1 MNDTDK
7 EPQET
12 PPGCK
17 PSWIKTRL
25 LPILM
30 LIFIVGI
37 VIGVFLAYKYNPGM
51 IENLKGYGYLG
62 AFIISIILNA
72 SVVLPVG
79 NFVVIAALGATL
91 PSATLVGLTG
101 GIGAAIG
108 EMTGYMAGYS
118 GQALVATKTNRWYL
132 RLESWLRKHV
142 APAIFLLSVFPFAFD
157 VAGCIA
163 GALRYPAWKFFVAC
177 WLGRTVLYTGVAWAG
192 ALGWQVLLDFIG

>member
-1 MNDTDK
+1 
-7 EPQET
+7 
-12 PPGCK
+12 
-17 PSWIKTRL
+17 
-25 LPILM
+25 
-30 LIFIVGI
+30 
-37 VIGVFLAYKYNPGM
+37 M

-72 SVVLPVG
+72 PSYFG
-79 NFVVIAALGATL
+79 RQFCGHRALGATL

-132 RLESWLRKHV
+132 RLESWLRKHG

>member
-7 EPQET
+7 ESQET
-12 PPGCK
+12 RLPCK

-25 LPILM
+25 FPILM
-30 LIFIVGI
+30 LLFIVGI
-37 VIGVFLAYKYNPGM
+37 VVAAFFANKHGM
-51 IENLKGYGYLG
+51 IDNLKGYGYLG
-62 AFIISIILNA
+62 SFIISIILNA

-108 EMTGYMAGYS
+108 EMTGYLAGYS
-118 GQALVATKTNRWYL
+118 GQALVTTKTNRWYL
-132 RLESWLRKHV
+132 KLEAWLCKHG

-157 VAGCIA
+157 VVGCIA
-163 GALRYPAWKFFVAC
+163 GALRYPPWKFFIAC
-177 WLGRTVLYTGVAWAG
+177 WLGRTILYTGVAWAG
-192 ALGWQVLLDFIG
+192 ALGWQALLDFIG

>member
-132 RLESWLRKHV
+132 RLESWLRKHG
-142 APAIFLLSVFPFAFD
+142 PLLFSCCRYSRSPSMWRGCMRSFALSGLEILRRLL
-157 VAGCIA
+157 AGKNRP
-163 GALRYPAWKFFVAC
+163 L
-177 WLGRTVLYTGVAWAG
+177 
-192 ALGWQVLLDFIG
+192 

>member
-12 PPGCK
+12 RPQCK
-17 PSWIKTRL
+17 PSWVKARL

-30 LIFIVGI
+30 LVFIIGI
-37 VIGVFLAYKYNPGM
+37 VVAVFLAYKYNPDM
-51 IENLKGYGYLG
+51 IEDLKGYGYLG
-62 AFIISIILNA
+62 SFIISVILNA

-91 PSATLVGLTG
+91 PSATLVGITG

-108 EMTGYMAGYS
+108 EMTGYLAGYG

-132 RLESWLRKHV
+132 KMESWLCKWG
-142 APAIFLLSVFPFAFD
+142 APAIFLLSIFPFAFD
-157 VAGCIA
+157 VVGCIA
-163 GALRYPAWKFFVAC
+163 GALRYPAWKFFIAC
-177 WLGRTVLYTGVAWAG
+177 WLGRTILYTGVAWAG
-192 ALGWQVLLDFIG
+192 ALGWQALLDFIG

>member
-7 EPQET
+7 ETQET
-12 PPGCK
+12 PPSCK

-30 LIFIVGI
+30 LVFIVGI
-37 VIGVFLAYKYNPGM
+37 VIGVFLAYKYNPNM
-51 IENLKGYGYLG
+51 IEDLKGYGYLG
-62 AFIISIILNA
+62 SFIISVILNA

-108 EMTGYMAGYS
+108 EMTGYMAGYG
-118 GQALVATKTNRWYL
+118 GQALVTTKTNRWYL
-132 RLESWLRKHV
+132 KLESWLRRYG
-142 APAIFLLSVFPFAFD
+142 APAIFLLSIFPFAFD
-157 VAGCIA
+157 VVGCIA
-163 GALRYPAWKFFVAC
+163 GALRYPAWKFFIAC
-177 WLGRTVLYTGVAWAG
+177 WLGRTILYIGVAWAG
-192 ALGWQVLLDFIG
+192 ALGWQALLDFIG